1 MKAHHR
7 FAIKVFAAML
17 LAAAIAALG
26 LTSMDRHAAS
36 HTPPPALAGVALRTA
51 PLSTPS
57 LSTAAPVQVQAA
69 RVPAQHLSRRI
80 SAELFAASSGHA
92 FVEQA
97 RKRPAEGGIYYAR
110 HVLDTCKK
118 EAVLAGTGISNS
130 EAIDA
135 HARGIKLTPAPSALP
150 GICRDL
156 TSSELDAL
164 RPGQL
169 EVQGI
174 AEGDIL
180 TTALAA
186 LRAARAQRSHAALDA
201 ALQRLLALQNPL
213 LLRNDGLEL
222 LRQKAGVLWFQSQS
236 YRFDDEALLNAM
248 HLVPCDFG
256 LPCGATHT
264 MVARHCKLTQ
274 RCYSSMDEL
283 IAREAVGN
291 SAADAALTEQ
301 LRQRLSLAIRRLDVA
316 AFLPPK
322 SEIEVV
328 VQANHR

>member
-7 FAIKVFAAML
+7 FSIKISATML
-17 LAAAIAALG
+17 LAAAIATWG
-26 LTSMDRHAAS
+26 LASLDWQAAG
-36 HTPPPALAGVALRTA
+36 HTPPPALANEAARAPTLATA
-51 PLSTPS
+51 S
-57 LSTAAPVQVQAA
+57 PVHVQAA
-69 RVPAQHLSRRI
+69 PVPAQHLCRRMTE
-80 SAELFAASSGHA
+80 ELLAASSGRA
-92 FVEQA
+92 FVGQA
-97 RKRPAEGGIYYAR
+97 LKRPAEGGIYYAQ
-110 HVLDTCKK
+110 HVLDTCRK

-135 HARGIKLTPAPSALP
+135 HARGIKLRPAPSALP

-156 TSSELDAL
+156 TSGELDAL

-169 EVQGI
+169 EVLGN

-180 TTALAA
+180 YTALAA
-186 LRAARAQRSHAALDA
+186 LRAARARRSHAAIDA

-213 LLRNDGLEL
+213 MLHNDGLEL

-256 LPCGATHT
+256 LPCGTTHT
-264 MVARHCKLTQ
+264 MVARHCRLTQ
-274 RCYSSMDEL
+274 RCYSGLDEL

-291 SAADAALTEQ
+291 SAGDAALTQQ

-322 SEIEVV
+322 SEIEFVA
-328 VQANHR
+328 QANHG